1 MSSSANEGGGV
12 GHIVLEIPRPLTGT
26 LTDAIGKFWRSL
38 QGN

>member
-1 MSSSANEGGGV
+1 
-12 GHIVLEIPRPLTGT
+12 VLEISRPLPPVARSAPLTGT